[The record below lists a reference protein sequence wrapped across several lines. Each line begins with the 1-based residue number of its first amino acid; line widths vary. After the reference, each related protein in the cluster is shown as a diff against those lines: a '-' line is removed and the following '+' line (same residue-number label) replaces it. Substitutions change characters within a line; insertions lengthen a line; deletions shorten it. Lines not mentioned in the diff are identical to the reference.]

1 MEDKLVVTI
10 QDIADE
16 VGISRGTVD
25 RVLNHRGRVSE
36 ETARKVQEAAKN
48 LGYQK
53 SLAGTGLAAR
63 KKKMQFGFIYV
74 DSPVASF
81 HRQVYEA
88 AVQKARELAQYGV
101 TVLFFGISAFDQEE
115 QYRLLKQ
122 FVLDHAEI
130 CGWVVLGD
138 FVQKLHRIWNE
149 TEMQKVPVVT
159 YNMDTEDRNA
169 RLCFVGCDYR
179 QAGRIACGLT
189 ALFTEERGKVLVVSE
204 DNGQIPSGQE
214 RIEGFEEEMVH
225 YPQMCIA
232 GKLYMNE
239 LTLEKRKRFWKLTQ
253 KCIEEDSEIDTV
265 YLMNPSDYGICDVI
279 QRASGT
285 RRMKVIT
292 NDLVTEQQRQM
303 ILDGRITATI
313 DQEPSRQ
320 GRKPLE
326 ILFRYLAMD
335 RMPDTDWV
343 KTHLSIIIRQN
354 LIDEEQKEKDRS
366 SR

>member
-1 MEDKLVVTI
+1 MEDKLMVTI

-101 TVLFFGISAFDQEE
+101 TVLFFGVRAFDHAE
-115 QYRLLKQ
+115 QCRLKR

-130 CGWVVLGD
+130 CGWVALGD
-138 FVQKLHRIWNE
+138 LVQKLHRIWRE

-159 YNMDTEDRNA
+159 YNMDTEDRNT

-189 ALFTEERGKVLVVSE
+189 ALLTDERGKVLVVSE

-214 RIEGFEEEMVH
+214 RMEGFEEEMAH
-225 YPQMCIA
+225 YPQMRIA
-232 GKLYMNE
+232 DKLYMNE
-239 LTLEKRKRFWKLTQ
+239 LNLEKRKCFWKLTQ
-253 KCIEEDSEIDTV
+253 KCLEEDSEINTV

-279 QRASGT
+279 HRASGT

-292 NDLVTEQQRQM
+292 NDLVTKQQRQM
-303 ILDGRITATI
+303 LLDGRITATI

-354 LIDEEQKEKDRS
+354 LIDEGQNEKDRS